1 MQGNNAVNSNDP
13 RRVTA
18 EAKRI
23 VIKVGSSSLTQ
34 DGAICEGMFE
44 TLASQ
49 IATLQKDGRQV
60 ALVTSG
66 AVAAG
71 SHALGWGHAGH
82 SIPEKQAAAA
92 VGQIHLMERYR
103 TAFAKH
109 GTTVAQI
116 LVTKSGLDDRERFI
130 NARHTLL
137 RLLQMNV
144 VPIVN
149 ENDTVSPVEIRFGD
163 NDNLSATVVNLINA
177 ELLII
182 LSDVDGLHVREPQR
196 GVPLPPI
203 FEVIDEITPEIE
215 KACRGS
221 DSQFGSGG
229 MITKLEAARS
239 ARHSGA
245 ATLLCN
251 SREPDV
257 LLRAV
262 RAEPLGTLFLAGPVL
277 RGRKHWL
284 AFTAHPRGRIT
295 IDEGAVKAL
304 LKNGPSLLPAGIR
317 QVEGEFGMG
326 DLVTCIDPTGRE
338 IARGLANYGAS
349 EIRRIMG
356 ASTSEIESR
365 LGYSY
370 GAEVIHRDDLVL
382 TRGLNLQT
390 ERSSAR

>member
-1 MQGNNAVNSNDP
+1 VNSNNP
-13 RRVTA
+13 RRIATQ
-18 EAKRI
+18 AKRI
-23 VIKVGSSSLTQ
+23 VVKVGSSSLTQ
-34 DGAICEGMFE
+34 DGAICEAMFE
-44 TLASQ
+44 ALASQ
-49 IATLQKDGRQV
+49 IAALQKDGRQV

-103 TAFAKH
+103 SAFAKR
-109 GTTVAQI
+109 GTMVAQI

-177 ELLII
+177 DLLII
-182 LSDVDGLHVREPQR
+182 LSDVDGLHVEEPQR
-196 GVPLPPI
+196 GSPLPPI
-203 FEVIDEITPEIE
+203 FDVIDEITPEIE
-215 KACRGS
+215 RACRGS
-221 DSQFGSGG
+221 MSHFGSGG

-251 SREPDV
+251 SREPEV
-257 LLRAV
+257 LLRVV
-262 RAEPLGTLFLAGPVL
+262 RAEPLGTLFLAGGTKL

-284 AFTAHPRGRIT
+284 AFTAHPRGRIM
-295 IDEGAVKAL
+295 IDEGAAKAL

-317 QVEGEFGMG
+317 KVEGEFGMG
-326 DLVTCIDPTGRE
+326 DLVTCIDPNGRE

-356 ASTSEIESR
+356 AGTSEIETR

-382 TRGLNLQT
+382 TRNLNLQP
-390 ERSSAR
+390 ERSQAS